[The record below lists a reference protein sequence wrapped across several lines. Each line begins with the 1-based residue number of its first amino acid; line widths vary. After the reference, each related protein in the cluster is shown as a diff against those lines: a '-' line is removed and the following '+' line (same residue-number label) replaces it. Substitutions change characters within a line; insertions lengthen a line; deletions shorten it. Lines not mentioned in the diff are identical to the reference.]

1 VIKDCLKTIHF
12 SVSFSVI
19 LFGLLPLSVWA
30 TETHQFPLTP
40 DSTSS
45 LVAEAVDY
53 SSQSLYFP
61 RRGELRRCLVT
72 SPENCVFGNQ
82 IFLTLPSVA
91 RDLSLDYRKSAFLA
105 EISVKL
111 ARTGDYDYAK
121 ALTQVITFPFVRVS
135 ALTAI
140 ASEHTEAEQID
151 QAQQLLIEATQ
162 IVEAGQVE
170 DFFRPRALTQI
181 AVQYA
186 AMGQSETALSLL
198 DAALPTDSM
207 NNSPLI
213 FYRAEQFGEVAV
225 GLLAVGQT
233 AEAEQIIRQVL
244 QEAQT
249 EASTLPISPS
259 LLIPL
264 LTAGEYDFAIRL
276 VQEVNDPT
284 YRTRWLSEICLG
296 LTDAGEFDRAKQLIQ
311 TLQSADVREFDRAKQ
326 SPPVIIL
333 PPSSPPRLTPPPPPL
348 VPTAPVPLSDQVPP
362 PLPNIPTQP
371 PPLQLE
377 PPQGETCSS
386 SLLDREALVNAAN
399 YAISQMRNGDVDR
412 AIALTQLIPA
422 EHYKMLTLTEIAIA
436 LAEAGETEQ
445 SEQILSQALAT
456 ATTVDQIANSIDYGQ
471 GLGKMQIAV
480 RLSEAGQFTRAL
492 EITEIIEEDSY
503 KVLTLLNI
511 ADQYIQV
518 GEPEEARKLLVTAID
533 TVGTLRCTVCG

>member
-1 VIKDCLKTIHF
+1 VIKDCLKSIHF
-12 SVSFSVI
+12 SVSSVI
-19 LFGLLPLSVWA
+19 MFGLLPLPVWA
-30 TETHQFPLTP
+30 TGVHQFPLTS

-45 LVAEAVDY
+45 LVAEAVDH
-53 SSQSLYFP
+53 SGQSLYFP

-72 SPENCVFGNQ
+72 SPDNCVFGNQ
-82 IFLTLPSVA
+82 IFPTMPSVA

-111 ARTGDYDYAK
+111 ARIGEYDYAK
-121 ALTQVITFPFVRVS
+121 ALTQVITFSFLRVS

-140 ASEHTEAEQID
+140 ASEHTEAGQID
-151 QAQQLLIEATQ
+151 QAQQLLTETTQ
-162 IVEAGQVE
+162 IVQTGQVE
-170 DFFRPRALTQI
+170 DFFRPHALTQI

-186 AMGQSETALSLL
+186 ATGQLETALSLL
-198 DAALPTDSM
+198 NAALPTNLISS
-207 NNSPLI
+207 SPLS
-213 FYRAEQFGEVAV
+213 FYQTEQFGEVAI

-233 AEAEQIIRQVL
+233 SEAEQIIRRAL
-244 QEAQT
+244 QEAQA
-249 EASTLPISPS
+249 ASILPISPS
-259 LLIPL
+259 LLKPL
-264 LTAGEYDFAIRL
+264 LIAGEYDFAIRL

-296 LTDAGEFDRAKQLIQ
+296 LTDAGEFDRAQQLVQ
-311 TLQSADVREFDRAKQ
+311 TLQSADVRESDRAKQ
-326 SPPVIIL
+326 SPPVIIP
-333 PPSSPPRLTPPPPPL
+333 PPSSPPRLPPPPPPL
-348 VPTAPVPLSDQVPP
+348 VPAAPVPLSDQVPP
-362 PLPNIPTQP
+362 PLPSIPTQP

-386 SLLDREALVNAAN
+386 SLLNQEALVNAAN
-399 YAISQMRNGDVDR
+399 HAISQVRNGDVDR

-480 RLSEAGQFTRAL
+480 RLSESGQFTRAM

-511 ADQYIQV
+511 ADQYLQAE
-518 GEPEEARKLLVTAID
+518 EPEQAREVLVTTIEV
-533 TVGTLRCTVCG
+533 VGALRCTVCGL